1 MTTLRP
7 TRLWRGPDGLHWIET
22 GEDWYDR
29 ETERR
34 VYPLTEAV
42 QDQDTGR
49 WTASP
54 TGHRRRTVVGPP
66 ALAGYVEVSADP
78 LANPQVAR
86 LHQAMEQVLGDYEQQ
101 AGHPHPDIA
110 ELRAAFEDV
119 AAMPEQL
126 RRRSAGRAAQA
137 ASSGFHR
144 GRSSGRRG

>member
-1 MTTLRP
+1 MTTLHS

-29 ETERR
+29 EMDHQ

-49 WTASP
+49 WTASL
-54 TGHRRRTVVGPP
+54 TGHRQRTVAGPP
-66 ALAGYVEVSADP
+66 ALAGYVEVSTDP
-78 LANPQVAR
+78 FANPQVAR
-86 LHQAMEQVLGDYEQQ
+86 LHHALEQVLDDYEQQ

-110 ELRAAFEDV
+110 ALRAAFEDV
-119 AAMPEQL
+119 AAMPEKL
-126 RRRSAGRAAQA
+126 RRRSAARAAQA

-144 GRSSGRRG
+144 GRR

>member
-1 MTTLRP
+1 MTTLQP

-29 ETERR
+29 EKERR

-54 TGHRRRTVVGPP
+54 TGHRRRTVAGPP

-78 LANPQVAR
+78 LAEPQVAR
-86 LHQAMEQVLGDYEQQ
+86 LHHAMEQVLGDYEQQ

>member
-1 MTTLRP
+1 MTTP
-7 TRLWRGPDGLHWIET
+7 HPMRLWRGPDGLHWIET
-22 GEDWYDR
+22 GEDWYER
-29 ETERR
+29 ERERR

-42 QDQDTGR
+42 QDPDTGR

-54 TGHRRRTVVGPP
+54 AGHRKRTVAGPP

-78 LANPQVAR
+78 LADPQVAR
-86 LHQAMEQVLGDYEQQ
+86 LHRAVEQVLSDYEQQ
-101 AGHPHPDIA
+101 AGRPHPDVA